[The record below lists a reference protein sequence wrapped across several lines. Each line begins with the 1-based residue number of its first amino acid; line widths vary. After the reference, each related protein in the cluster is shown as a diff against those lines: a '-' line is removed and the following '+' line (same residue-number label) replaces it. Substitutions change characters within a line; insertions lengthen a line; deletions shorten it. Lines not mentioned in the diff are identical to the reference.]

1 MNSYRNTAI
10 LRVGGGNCMVW
21 GLANMA
27 LVGPSGLSRRSTR
40 GPRAGSSRRRSTSA
54 LGIFEAHT
62 RAHDRAMRADGP
74 PTPATC
80 AGPHMDQH

>member
-1 MNSYRNTAI
+1 
-10 LRVGGGNCMVW
+10 LRVGGGNCMIW
-21 GLANMA
+21 GPARLA
-27 LVGPSGLSRRSTR
+27 LVWPSGLSRRSTR
-40 GPRAGSSRRRSTSA
+40 GLRAGSSRHRSTSA

-80 AGPHMDQH
+80 AWPRVDQH